1 MVGPL
6 RETLDVT
13 ANEAPEVKAAAARA
27 PTTESIRAAI
37 GGPLSKEVGLLWTL
51 VVGLVAIHL
60 MALGHYLYC
69 RRWNQ

>member
-6 RETLDVT
+6 NVT
-13 ANEAPEVKAAAARA
+13 ANEAPEIKAAAERA

-37 GGPLSKEVGLLWTL
+37 VGPLSKEVGLLWTP

-60 MALGHYLYC
+60 WH
-69 RRWNQ
+69 